1 MRARTLQ
8 RLPLLVLLSL
18 LGACSAGGPP
28 VSDEDERDEAAVAA
42 QQAAESA
49 AAPADGPAAVP
60 PPAPTC
66 DASQVQG
73 LVGKAADEATV
84 EQARIDAGATRAR
97 VLKPGQAVTMEFDG
111 ARLNLEVDAD
121 DKVVALRC
129 G

>member
-1 MRARTLQ
+1 MLALDLQ
-8 RLPLLVLLSL
+8 NLADL
-18 LGACSAGGPP
+18 
-28 VSDEDERDEAAVAA
+28 
-42 QQAAESA
+42 QAI
-49 AAPADGPAAVP
+49 APADGTAAVP

-97 VLKPGQAVTMEFDG
+97 VLKPGQAVTMDFRQDRINVHLDAG
-111 ARLNLEVDAD
+111 NTITRLD
-121 DKVVALRC
+121 C